1 MTFRTAFRSH
11 QHSAFWIL
19 SLIPVLFASIS
30 LCAQTGATYY
40 VSTSGS
46 DSNPGTLAAPWLTI
60 QKAANTATAGAT
72 VYVFGGV
79 YTEIVS
85 FPNSGTAKA
94 PITFQSYPGQTAI
107 IDGTGLTVSGT
118 QGLITISG
126 ALSYITVSGFEL
138 RNLSTSNGDAVPC

>member
-11 QHSAFWIL
+11 QPSAFWIL
-19 SLIPVLFASIS
+19 SLLPVLFASIS

-126 ALSYITVSGFEL
+126 PLGYTPARGFNCAIFL
-138 RNLSTSNGDAVPC
+138 PTTADGFR

>member
-1 MTFRTAFRSH
+1 MTFPTASRSH
-11 QHSAFWIL
+11 QHSAFWIFS
-19 SLIPVLFASIS
+19 SLILFLFASIS
-30 LCAQTGATYY
+30 LGAQTGATYY

-46 DSNPGTLAAPWLTI
+46 DNNPGTLAAPWLTI

-94 PITFQSYPGQTAI
+94 PITFQSYHPQW
-107 IDGTGLTVSGT
+107 V
-118 QGLITISG
+118 
-126 ALSYITVSGFEL
+126 
-138 RNLSTSNGDAVPC
+138 